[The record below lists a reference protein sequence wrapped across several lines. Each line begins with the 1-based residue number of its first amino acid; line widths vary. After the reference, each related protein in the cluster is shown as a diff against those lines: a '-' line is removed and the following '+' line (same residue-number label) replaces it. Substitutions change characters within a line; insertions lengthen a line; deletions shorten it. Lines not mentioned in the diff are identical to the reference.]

1 MSFDFGQTRR
11 GYNEICKVWSKRP
24 EDDEIYDNEIIYK
37 RIPDVV
43 FYAREVSPIMQNNNI
58 LASVAMVE
66 RNTVTVETPEN
77 IQGVKPNDYIM
88 YQDEY
93 WIVVDVQSRQ
103 VRQQQ
108 TEFMKHKRISH
119 HWFLSLRK

>member
-11 GYNEICKVWSKRP
+11 GYNEHCKWWSRN
-24 EDDEIYDNEIIYK
+24 ETDQYDNSELVYK
-37 RIPDVV
+37 RIPSGE
-43 FYAREVSPIMQNNNI
+43 FFAREVSPQMENNNI
-58 LASVAMVE
+58 ISGTFLFE
-66 RNTVTVETPEN
+66 KDTITIETPEN
-77 IQGVKPNDYIM
+77 LQGIKPNDYIM